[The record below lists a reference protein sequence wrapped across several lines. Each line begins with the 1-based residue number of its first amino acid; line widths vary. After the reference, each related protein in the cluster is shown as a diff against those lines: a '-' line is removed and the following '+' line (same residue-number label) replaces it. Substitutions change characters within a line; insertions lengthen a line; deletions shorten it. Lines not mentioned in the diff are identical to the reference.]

1 MKIMNRMMLAAMVST
16 SLGLVAMPALADPG
30 DGNGRQFAHFDGGR
44 GMRGGPHG
52 PGRGDGDHDGSP
64 RFQGGPGMG
73 RHGGPMGGPGG
84 PGGSDG
90 PGGAMLIERF
100 DANGDG
106 SITLEEVLEV
116 SAEKVKTF
124 DADGDGALSLEEY
137 KALWTDAMNEQIVRS
152 FQFHDPDG
160 DAKVTLDEYTQS
172 FEKMFARIDRDGDG
186 SFAPGDFGP
195 PGDRP
200 DGPPRKG
207 PGPGGPGQGMGP
219 GGKGGPQMGPG
230 PGGPGAPDDNG

>member
-1 MKIMNRMMLAAMVST
+1 MKIMNRMMLAALVST
-16 SLGLVAMPALADPG
+16 SLGVAAMPALADPG
-30 DGNGRQFAHFDGGR
+30 DGNGKGQQFAHFDGDR
-44 GMRGGPHG
+44 GMRGGPRGPGGFDGGRHG
-52 PGRGDGDHDGSP
+52 PPH
-64 RFQGGPGMG
+64 FQGGPDMG

-84 PGGSDG
+84 SGG
-90 PGGAMLIERF
+90 PGGEMLIERF

-116 SAEKVKTF
+116 SADKVKTF
-124 DADGDGALSLEEY
+124 DADGDGALSLDEY

-172 FEKMFARIDRDGDG
+172 FEKMFARVDRDGDG

-195 PGDRP
+195 PGGDRP

-219 GGKGGPQMGPG
+219 GGKGGPQAAPG
-230 PGGPGAPDDNG
+230 DPDDNG